1 MYKIKRYANGRFY
14 DTVEKNYVTRDQI
27 AELMGAGKKVSIV
40 DTKTDEDITKQ
51 VVSQIKAG
59 QEQKPKS
66 KKAAKKTAGKAEDT
80 ANIIVQLFRK
90 GGDALSDYGKKY
102 TAMWQNLMSL
112 SREEIDKLVNMMV
125 KEKQLTEKEGS
136 KLRTEIERYRENAQK
151 WMTRNVDQRINE
163 MLTKMN
169 LANRDQVVE
178 LTEKINEL
186 NNKIEQLEKT
196 IKKRNAVKTPA
207 PAKKPETTV

>member
-27 AELMGAGKKVSIV
+27 AELMGAGKKVSIF
-40 DTKTDEDITKQ
+40 DTKTDAEITDQ
-51 VVSQIKAG
+51 IVSKIKAD
-59 QEQKPKS
+59 QKQKPKKS
-66 KKAAKKTAGKAEDT
+66 TRTKKAAEKADDA

-112 SREEIDKLVNMMV
+112 SREEIDKLVNVLV
-125 KEKQLTEKEGS
+125 KEKQLTENEGS
-136 KLRTEIERYRENAQK
+136 KLRKEIERYRENAQK

-178 LTEKINEL
+178 LTEKINDL
-186 NNKIEQLEKT
+186 NGKIDQLEKT
-196 IKKRNAVKTPA
+196 IKKRKSEKKSTPA
-207 PAKKPETTV
+207 SKTETIA